1 MRDDSGYYGS
11 ERRRDD
17 LRGTVRGD
25 LTETII
31 ETHRDVKWIC
41 KTLTAMDAR
50 DEDFETRLRSLE
62 RWRAERAG
70 AEKRTGGMVA
80 GVSGIAGALA
90 AWVVQ
95 WLGMG

>member
-1 MRDDSGYYGS
+1 MGEEIRNY
-11 ERRRDD
+11 ER
-17 LRGTVRGD
+17 TN

-41 KTLTAMDAR
+41 KTLKEMDAR
-50 DEDFETRLRSLE
+50 DEDFETRLRTLE

-70 AEKRTGGMVA
+70 AERRTSGMVA
-80 GVSGIAGALA
+80 GVSGVVGAVA